1 MNSLAIIANYWQ
13 YLCLTKELLHWETN
27 YFSPCLRRQW
37 LSLRYH
43 SLLPWK
49 WLWFEKCISW
59 SKKKKNALHWEFP
72 SLQGSGHCTVLHSK
86 YMVMASHIFIIGLCF
101 TKSYI
106 IEHVISKHKRISR
119 QVNRKQWND
128 ITLHFEKNLQLNLSV
143 NHAV

>member
-1 MNSLAIIANYWQ
+1 MTIFDNFCVWLRSFCIDRQIIF
-13 YLCLTKELLHWETN
+13 LLVLEDSDWLLDITACYHGN
-27 YFSPCLRRQW
+27 DCDLRNV
-37 LSLRYH
+37 SA
-43 SLLPWK
+43 
-49 WLWFEKCISW
+49 EE
-59 SKKKKNALHWEFP
+59 KKKKTIALHWEFP

-86 YMVMASHIFIIGLCF
+86 YMVMASHIFIICLCF

-119 QVNRKQWND
+119 QVNRRQWND